1 MVIPLVCRDGH
12 IPSFEGNQLAR
23 VGRLV
28 ERELSLDVWF
38 VAKNY
43 LVSPG
48 RMCSS
53 IAFKNTPDDNH
64 S

>member
-12 IPSFEGNQLAR
+12 IPSFEGNHLAR

-38 VAKNY
+38 VY
-43 LVSPG
+43 SVFLPCLYFLG
-48 RMCSS
+48 RR
-53 IAFKNTPDDNH
+53 
-64 S
+64 

>member
-1 MVIPLVCRDGH
+1 LATSLFR
-12 IPSFEGNQLAR
+12 GNHLAR
-23 VGRLV
+23 TGRLA
-28 ERELSLDVWF
+28 ERQLSLDVWF